1 MFMSIKFEINNSE
14 NYEYLIHGQDLQIK
28 FHMPYCLF
36 TMVIY
41 KETHTKLWFHK
52 FLTGTYYIA
61 PIIYFYNFLILK
73 SFPGL
78 KNKSILDTTFDY
90 PGTAYKYN
98 RKRNSIW
105 DFQIK
110 IKKNKSTLHTTANYQ
125 HPGFLFIGF
134 GLGIKV
140 KRLKLNTNN
149 VEVLEDRIE
158 SPKAIIVPNLVNIT
172 NQTLLTISPI
182 YINSNVTKINKI
194 KTNSKFKQ
202 PICSI
207 NTKELFKYN

>member
-1 MFMSIKFEINNSE
+1 MSIKFEINNSE

-36 TMVIY
+36 TIVRY
-41 KETHTKLWFHK
+41 KETHTKLWLHK

-73 SFPGL
+73 SFPGF

-98 RKRNSIW
+98 RIRNSIW
-105 DFQIK
+105 DNQIK
-110 IKKNKSTLHTTANYQ
+110 IKKNKSILHTTANYQ
-125 HPGFLFIGF
+125 HPRFLFIGF
-134 GLGIKV
+134 GIGVKV
-140 KRLKLNTNN
+140 KKLIFNINN
-149 VEVLEDRIE
+149 VEVIEDRIE
-158 SPKAIIVPNLVNIT
+158 SPKAIIVPNLVKIT
-172 NQTLLTISPI
+172 NQSLEAIKPI
-182 YINSNVTKINKI
+182 YIKLNVTEINKL
-194 KTNSKFKQ
+194 KTDTKIKQ

-207 NTKELFKYN
+207 NTKELFKD

>member
-1 MFMSIKFEINNSE
+1 
-14 NYEYLIHGQDLQIK
+14 
-28 FHMPYCLF
+28 
-36 TMVIY
+36 
-41 KETHTKLWFHK
+41 
-52 FLTGTYYIA
+52 
-61 PIIYFYNFLILK
+61 
-73 SFPGL
+73 
-78 KNKSILDTTFDY
+78 
-90 PGTAYKYN
+90 
-98 RKRNSIW
+98 
-105 DFQIK
+105 
-110 IKKNKSTLHTTANYQ
+110 
-125 HPGFLFIGF
+125 
-134 GLGIKV
+134 
-140 KRLKLNTNN
+140 

>member
-1 MFMSIKFEINNSE
+1 MSLKFEINNSE

-36 TMVIY
+36 TIVIF

-52 FLTGTYYIA
+52 FLTGVYYIA

-73 SFPGL
+73 KLPGF

-98 RKRNSIW
+98 RIRNSIW
-105 DFQIK
+105 DNQIK
-110 IKKNKSTLHTTANYQ
+110 IKKNKSILHTTANYQ
-125 HPGFLFIGF
+125 HPGFIFIGF
-134 GLGIKV
+134 GLGVKV
-140 KRLKLNTNN
+140 KKLIFNINN
-149 VEVLEDRIE
+149 VEVIEDRIV
-158 SPKAIIVPNLVNIT
+158 SPKTIFVPNLVNIT
-172 NQTLLTISPI
+172 NQTLVAISPI
-182 YINSNVTKINKI
+182 KIKANITEINKFKTDTKIKH
-194 KTNSKFKQ
+194 

-207 NTKELFKYN
+207 NTKELFKYY

>member
-1 MFMSIKFEINNSE
+1 MSIKFEINNSE

-36 TMVIY
+36 TIVRF

-73 SFPGL
+73 SFPGF

-98 RKRNSIW
+98 GIRNSIW
-105 DFQIK
+105 DNQIK
-110 IKKNKSTLHTTANYQ
+110 IKKNKSILHTTANYQ

-134 GLGIKV
+134 GLGVKV
-140 KRLKLNTNN
+140 KKLIFNINN
-149 VEVLEDRIE
+149 VEVIEDRIE
-158 SPKAIIVPNLVNIT
+158 SPRAIFVPNLVNIT
-172 NQTLLTISPI
+172 NQTLVAISPI
-182 YINSNVTKINKI
+182 KIKANITEIHKLKTDTKIKH
-194 KTNSKFKQ
+194 

-207 NTKELFKYN
+207 NTKELFKYY